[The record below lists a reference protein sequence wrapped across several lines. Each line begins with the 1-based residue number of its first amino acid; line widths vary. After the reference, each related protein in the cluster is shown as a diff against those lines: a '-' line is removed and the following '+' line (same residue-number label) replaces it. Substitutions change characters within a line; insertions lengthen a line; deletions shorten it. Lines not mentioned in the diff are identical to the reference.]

1 MSRGHANTFNINLLT
16 PNGSTLSGVA
26 GASILQYDNSDG
38 LDALSFIRPF
48 PFLTEKYLKVL
59 PQDTCKVSLSSG
71 GNTIYESV
79 LISGSISSTIRG
91 LPEGFTAAT
100 QQVDYTFGPDGRL
113 HSIHRHSTGETE
125 ILEYIDDAKDPRLA
139 IPKSFASGGWVL
151 HSYEIYP
158 EGRPDLFTPEAVTA
172 RARDMFV
179 AYNERQSEMSQ
190 TPEAKRQLARSIE
203 QLGGDSTPLR
213 TTRFALILTGL
224 IVVAVGSLA
233 WWRNRS

>member
-1 MSRGHANTFNINLLT
+1 MSRGYADTFNINLLT
-16 PNGSTLSGVA
+16 PNGIIMTGVA
-26 GASILQYDNSDG
+26 GASILQHDRNDE

-48 PFLTEKYLKVL
+48 PFLIEKYLNEL
-59 PQDTCKVSLSSG
+59 PQDTCEVSVSSG
-71 GNTIYESV
+71 GNTIYECV

-91 LPEGFTAAT
+91 LPDGFTAAT
-100 QQVDYTFGPDGRL
+100 QRVDYTFGPDGRL

-158 EGRPDLFTPEAVTA
+158 EGRPDLFTSEAVTA
-172 RARDMFV
+172 RARDMLV

-190 TPEAKRQLARSIE
+190 TPQAKRQLARSIE
-203 QLGGDSTPLR
+203 QLGGDSAPLR
-213 TTRFALILTGL
+213 ATRFALILTGL
-224 IVVAVGSLA
+224 IVIAVGSLA